1 MQDATTFLEIVA
13 LGLRSLEKV
22 RPKDIAAPALGV
34 LANLFHTR
42 ASVADGEIGPSML
55 FAAEPAFHNEV
66 FLGTVAVALTLLFLS
81 PLLSP
86 SLSLLAGFHGR
97 VSQHPAWV
105 VVVDVAHEKARHLF
119 PCSLLL

>member
-66 FLGTVAVALTLLFLS
+66 FLGTVAVALTLLFCRRCCRRRCRCW
-81 PLLSP
+81 
-86 SLSLLAGFHGR
+86 LAFMG
-97 VSQHPAWV
+97 A
-105 VVVDVAHEKARHLF
+105 
-119 PCSLLL
+119 